1 MSVQYFTYK
10 GVNFSPGSY
19 SHESLNFAEN
29 EFQVQDD
36 DVYIVTYPKSGTN
49 WMIEILSLLRTN
61 GDPTW
66 CNSVPIWRR
75 SPWFETL
82 KGQSQIIDVTPP
94 RVLSSHLPFHIFAKS
109 FFTSKAKIIYVLRNP
124 KDILVSLFYF
134 CKMIRIFKDPESFEE
149 FFEDFLQG
157 NVLYSSWF
165 DHVKGW
171 MQMKT
176 NKNFFYITYE
186 ELHQDLRGSVVK
198 ICEFLGKELHEAQ
211 TDLVVNNSSFKAMKE
226 NKMSNYT
233 LLSQKYL
240 DQTKGSFMRKDQSF
254 SIAQWDL
261 NPWVLQSRVFQG
273 ITGDWKNHFT
283 VAQNEYFDKVYQE
296 KMKDLNMKF
305 FWEDI

>member
-1 MSVQYFTYK
+1 MRWLSIQMSGKYFTYK

-19 SHESLNFAEN
+19 SQEGLNFAEN

-49 WMIEILSLLRTN
+49 WMIEILSLIKTN

-66 CNSVPIWRR
+66 CNSVPIWLR

-82 KGQSQIIDVTPP
+82 EGQSQIKDVTPP
-94 RVLSSHLPFHIFAKS
+94 RVLTSHLPLHIFAKS
-109 FFTSKAKIIYVLRNP
+109 FFTSKAKIIYVMRNP
-124 KDILVSLFYF
+124 KDILVSLFHFSKINYLY
-134 CKMIRIFKDPESFEE
+134 KDPESFQE

-198 ICEFLGKELHEAQ
+198 IFDFLGKELHETQ
-211 TDLVVNNSSFKAMKE
+211 TDLVVKNTSFKVMKE
-226 NKMSNYT
+226 NKMSNYS
-233 LLSQKYL
+233 LLPQDFI
-240 DQTKGSFMRKDQSF
+240 DQTKGSFMRK
-254 SIAQWDL
+254 
-261 NPWVLQSRVFQG
+261 G
-273 ITGDWKNHFT
+273 ITGDWKSHFT
-283 VAQNEYFDKVYQE
+283 VAQNECFDKVYQE